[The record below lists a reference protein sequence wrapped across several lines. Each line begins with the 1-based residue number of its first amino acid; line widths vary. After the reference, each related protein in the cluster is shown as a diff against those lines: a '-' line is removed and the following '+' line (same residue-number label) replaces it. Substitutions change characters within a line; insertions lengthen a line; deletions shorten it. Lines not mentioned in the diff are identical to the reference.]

1 MSFPVQY
8 YAVYTLSS
16 CLRQFVLHGNHSTKI
31 EQQECYTQV
40 VYPTASSVYGARRA
54 FFVPLRVDIACD
66 VWANPPAVVSWYK
79 HQADISFPALQQK
92 VRQFPLY
99 AA

>member
-1 MSFPVQY
+1 MSFPVQD

-16 CLRQFVLHGNHSTKI
+16 YLRQFVLNVNHPTKT
-31 EQQECYTQV
+31 EQQEFYTQV
-40 VYPTASSVYGARRA
+40 VCPTASSVYGARRA
-54 FFVPLRVDIACD
+54 FCVPLRVDIACD

-92 VRQFPLY
+92 VSKFPLY
-99 AA
+99 DA